1 MEKSNFDD
9 WEIELAQGRALHKSG
24 FSLEIEGDPQDP
36 SAVSPTNFPT
46 HLSAAEQAGL
56 LRQGM
61 DALSAAAG
69 PRKRYSPPPVKTSA
83 QKVAEA
89 RAKLFAE
96 RSDKP
101 DRPRL
106 SLKKSDS

>member
-1 MEKSNFDD
+1 MEKSNFED
-9 WEIELAQGRALHKSG
+9 WQIDLGQGRALHKSG
-24 FSLEIEGDPQDP
+24 FSLQIEGDPQDP
-36 SAVSPTNFPT
+36 SAVSPADFPA
-46 HLSAAEQAGL
+46 HLSAADQAGL

-61 DALSAAAG
+61 SALAAAAG
-69 PRKRYSPPPVKTSA
+69 PKKRYSPPVKTSA
-83 QKVAEA
+83 QRVAEA
-89 RAKLFAE
+89 RAKMFAE